1 MEYLWVAL
9 ALIAGFSVSYLLFLQ
24 KFKSQKLEFEIQKEK
39 ELSAL
44 NEEINRLERELGISE
59 AKIVELREEAA
70 VISSELESE
79 RKRREEAEVEL
90 AKVKTEKE
98 NLEEQLKELD
108 QIKEKLEKERS
119 LRIELEKKN
128 SSLESNIENI
138 KKLLVEEKRR
148 LDEVKTQMQ
157 QEFKL
162 IANEILKANS
172 QEFTQKSKKEL
183 DDLINPLKEKITNF
197 EKKVNETYEKGIKD
211 QTELKAEFKKIY
223 ELSKQLDKDA
233 KDLTKAL
240 KSDSKQQGNWGEV
253 VLERILEQSGLVKD
267 REYFIQETGKNIDG
281 KVIRPD
287 VIIKLPDNK
296 FMIIDAKVSLTAFQE
311 YISAEDNEQKQK
323 ALKKHIESVKKH
335 VKELSEKNYPSFE
348 GINTPD
354 FVLMFMPVEPA
365 FAAAMQSDPNI
376 FSYAWERK
384 VVIVSPTT
392 LLATLRTIESI
403 WKQERQTRNA
413 VEIARQ
419 AGALYDKFVGFL
431 KDLDKIGDYLDK
443 SQKAYN
449 DARNK
454 LSDGKGNIV
463 RQVEKLK
470 ELGAKTQKEID
481 RNLLE

>member
-1 MEYLWVAL
+1 
-9 ALIAGFSVSYLLFLQ
+9 
-24 KFKSQKLEFEIQKEK
+24 
-39 ELSAL
+39 
-44 NEEINRLERELGISE
+44 
-59 AKIVELREEAA
+59 
-70 VISSELESE
+70 
-79 RKRREEAEVEL
+79 
-90 AKVKTEKE
+90 
-98 NLEEQLKELD
+98 
-108 QIKEKLEKERS
+108 
-119 LRIELEKKN
+119 
-128 SSLESNIENI
+128 
-138 KKLLVEEKRR
+138 
-148 LDEVKTQMQ
+148 
-157 QEFKL
+157 
-162 IANEILKANS
+162 
-172 QEFTQKSKKEL
+172 
-183 DDLINPLKEKITNF
+183 
-197 EKKVNETYEKGIKD
+197 
-211 QTELKAEFKKIY
+211 
-223 ELSKQLDKDA
+223 
-233 KDLTKAL
+233 
-240 KSDSKQQGNWGEV
+240 
-253 VLERILEQSGLVKD
+253 
-267 REYFIQETGKNIDG
+267 
-281 KVIRPD
+281 
-287 VIIKLPDNK
+287 
-296 FMIIDAKVSLTAFQE
+296 MIIDAKVSLTAFQE
-311 YISAEDNEQKQK
+311 YISAEDEGEKQK
-323 ALKKHIESVKKH
+323 SLKRHIESVKKH

-365 FAAAMQSDPNI
+365 FAAAMQNDPNI

-392 LLATLRTIESI
+392 LLATLRSIESI

>member
-233 KDLTKAL
+233 KNLTKAL

-267 REYFIQETGKNIDG
+267 REYFIQETGKNVDG

>member
-233 KDLTKAL
+233 KNLTKAL

-267 REYFIQETGKNIDG
+267 REYFIQETGKNVDG

-311 YISAEDNEQKQK
+311 YISVEDDEQKQK

-365 FAAAMQSDPNI
+365 FAAAMQNDPNI